1 MLKIKKIWEEYKVPI
16 TIVGGVCATVIGYKY
31 YGKFKALKLLNGKIQ
46 SGQAALFE
54 SVHLDDFPLDM
65 PISEIK
71 TVLIER
77 GVEFKDALV
86 TILDGQKIFFVR

>member
-1 MLKIKKIWEEYKVPI
+1 MLKIKKVWEEYKVPI
-16 TIVGGVCATVIGYKY
+16 TIVGGICITVVGFKSYRKL
-31 YGKFKALKLLNGKIQ
+31 KALKLLNSKIQ

-54 SVHLDDFPLDM
+54 SINLDDFPLDM

-71 TVLIER
+71 TILTEK

>member
-1 MLKIKKIWEEYKVPI
+1 MLKIKKVWEEYKVPI
-16 TIVGGVCATVIGYKY
+16 IIVGGICITVVGFKS
-31 YGKFKALKLLNGKIQ
+31 YGKLKALKLLNSKIQ

-54 SVHLDDFPLDM
+54 SINLDDFPLDM

-71 TVLIER
+71 TILTEK

>member
-1 MLKIKKIWEEYKVPI
+1 MLKIKKVWEEYKVPI
-16 TIVGGVCATVIGYKY
+16 IIVGGICATVIGYKS
-31 YGKFKALKLLNGKIQ
+31 YGKLKALKLLNSKIQ

-54 SVHLDDFPLDM
+54 SINLDDFPLDM

-71 TVLIER
+71 TILTEK

>member
-1 MLKIKKIWEEYKVPI
+1 MLKIKKVWEEYKVPI
-16 TIVGGVCATVIGYKY
+16 TIVGGICITVVGFKS
-31 YGKFKALKLLNGKIQ
+31 YGKLKALKLLNSKIQ

-54 SVHLDDFPLDM
+54 SINLDDFPLDM

-71 TVLIER
+71 TILTEK

>member
-1 MLKIKKIWEEYKVPI
+1 MLKIKKVWEEYKVPI
-16 TIVGGVCATVIGYKY
+16 IIVGGICATVVGYKS

-54 SVHLDDFPLDM
+54 SVILDDFPLEM
-65 PISEIK
+65 GIAEIK
-71 TVLIER
+71 AILTER

-86 TILDGQKIFFVR
+86 TILDGNRIFFMR

>member
-54 SVHLDDFPLDM
+54 SVTLDDFPLEM
-65 PISEIK
+65 GIAEIK
-71 TVLIER
+71 AILTER
-77 GVEFKDALV
+77 GGEFIDALV
-86 TILDGQKIFFVR
+86 TILDGDRIFFVR

>member
-1 MLKIKKIWEEYKVPI
+1 MLKIKKVWEEYKVPI

-31 YGKFKALKLLNGKIQ
+31 YGKFKALKLLNGKVQ

-54 SVHLDDFPLDM
+54 SINLDDFPLDM

-71 TVLIER
+71 TILTEK

-86 TILDGQKIFFVR
+86 TILDGRQIFFVR

>member
-1 MLKIKKIWEEYKVPI
+1 MLKIKKVWEEYKVPI
-16 TIVGGVCATVIGYKY
+16 TIVGGVCATVIWYKY
-31 YGKFKALKLLNGKIQ
+31 YGKFKTLKLLNSKIQ

-54 SVHLDDFPLDM
+54 SINLDGFPLDM

-71 TVLIER
+71 RILTEK

-86 TILDGQKIFFVR
+86 TILDGNRIFFVR

>member
-1 MLKIKKIWEEYKVPI
+1 MLKVKKVWEEYKVPI
-16 TIVGGVCATVIGYKY
+16 LIVGGICATVVGYKY

-46 SGQAALFE
+46 SGKVSIFE
-54 SVHLDDFPLDM
+54 SINLDDFPLDM

-71 TVLIER
+71 TILTEK

-86 TILDGQKIFFVR
+86 TILDGRKIFFVR

>member
-16 TIVGGVCATVIGYKY
+16 TIVGGICATVVGYKY

-46 SGQAALFE
+46 SGQAAIFE
-54 SVHLDDFPLDM
+54 SINLDDFPLDM

-71 TVLIER
+71 IILTKKGI
-77 GVEFKDALV
+77 EFKDALV
-86 TILDGQKIFFVR
+86 TILDGRKIFFVR

>member
-1 MLKIKKIWEEYKVPI
+1 MLKVKKVWEEYKVPI
-16 TIVGGVCATVIGYKY
+16 IIVGGICATVVGYKS

-46 SGQAALFE
+46 SGQAAIFE
-54 SVHLDDFPLDM
+54 SINLDDFPLDM

-71 TVLIER
+71 TILTEK

-86 TILDGQKIFFVR
+86 TILDGRKIFFVR

>member
-1 MLKIKKIWEEYKVPI
+1 MLKIKKVWEEYKVPI

-54 SVHLDDFPLDM
+54 SVTLDDFPLDM

-71 TVLIER
+71 RILTER
-77 GVEFKDALV
+77 SIEFKDAVV
-86 TILDGQKIFFVR
+86 TVLDGKKVFLVR